1 MKKKFYYLLA
11 LTSLF
16 SLFSCSSN
24 EPSNITS
31 LQIGYNGS
39 TSILE
44 GSIVSLDQIVNG
56 TIDNENK
63 FVFFTTSN
71 NDIAFVKN
79 NNLYTKNV
87 DKNEDIIVTLEDKY
101 THINSSLSFTILD
114 SGYTINDEIES
125 SNYSKDKTF
134 ITKSNEFN
142 YFYDVKFENE
152 FIFSQTINVQ
162 NVKEDSYFGY
172 VLSQNKELN
181 KDSILISLSKGNYV
195 FNIEVFSYN
204 TKNKSFSS
212 LLYKNSYNYELVENE
227 FLDYSLIRFN
237 KGFKVIISSSTNTFS
252 SNIIKIDSL
261 DFSMFSY
268 CSIIG
273 KDIKL
278 SIKDTKYSY
287 ELKDYIPKPLD
298 ILLTTTSAKVLINQT
313 YQIDF
318 TLEGDYLNYDLLFA
332 SSDTN
337 VASIS
342 QNGLITAKK
351 GGKATISISF
361 KGTSI
366 IKYFEI
372 YVYRQNEIFNLD
384 ARNSETFFDKEIGQ
398 NYYEFT
404 SNNKNSLAYIYGFRG
419 TFGIYLYV
427 EQYIVKTKNTGSN
440 WYERDNIEFRIST
453 YNNVSYQYW
462 VSVLNNGS
470 SNIVESKTTG
480 LENCTLSNYSKYFR
494 SEMFISYDNLKQ
506 ALKEDVD
513 YTFEFGLSV
522 GINDSLGWKCNN
534 GFNSTDLTTLPKIKE
549 DGIYYSIL

>member
-1 MKKKFYYLLA
+1 M
-11 LTSLF
+11 
-16 SLFSCSSN
+16 
-24 EPSNITS
+24 
-31 LQIGYNGS
+31 
-39 TSILE
+39 
-44 GSIVSLDQIVNG
+44 
-56 TIDNENK
+56 
-63 FVFFTTSN
+63 
-71 NDIAFVKN
+71 
-79 NNLYTKNV
+79 
-87 DKNEDIIVTLEDKY
+87 
-101 THINSSLSFTILD
+101 
-114 SGYTINDEIES
+114 
-125 SNYSKDKTF
+125 
-134 ITKSNEFN
+134 
-142 YFYDVKFENE
+142 
-152 FIFSQTINVQ
+152 
-162 NVKEDSYFGY
+162 
-172 VLSQNKELN
+172 
-181 KDSILISLSKGNYV
+181 
-195 FNIEVFSYN
+195 
-204 TKNKSFSS
+204 
-212 LLYKNSYNYELVENE
+212 LYKNSYNYELVENE
-227 FLDYSLIRFN
+227 FLDCSLIRFN

-332 SSDTN
+332 SSDTD

-384 ARNSETFFDKEIGQ
+384 GRNSETFFDKEIGK
-398 NYYEFT
+398 NYYEFS

-427 EQYIVKTKNTGSN
+427 EQYIVKTKNSGSN
-440 WYERDNIEFRIST
+440 WYEKDNIEFRIST

-480 LENCTLSNYSKYFR
+480 LENCSLSNYSKYFR